1 MSTTT
6 AQHAHDEHRDDEG
19 AKLGMWLFLFTEL
32 LLFGGLFLIYA
43 IYRNLNLADFT
54 AGSAHLD
61 IFIGTV
67 NTVVLITSS
76 ATVAI
81 SITAIQKKHYKL
93 AKRLLWFTL
102 AAALVF
108 MVNKYFEWG
117 HKFEI
122 GLYPGGDEFNALP
135 GGERLFFV
143 LYYFMTGLHG
153 LHVII
158 GAIVIGFVIK
168 EINQGKQT
176 HDNFAFHENA
186 GLYWHLVDLI
196 WIFLFPLMYLII

>member
-1 MSTTT
+1 MSTDHT
-6 AQHAHDEHRDDEG
+6 QHAHDEHRDD
-19 AKLGMWLFLFTEL
+19 AASKLGMWLFLFTEL
-32 LLFGGLFLIYA
+32 ILFGGLFLVYT
-43 IYRNLNLADFT
+43 IYRNLNMEDFH

-61 IFIGTV
+61 IFIGAV

-81 SITAIQKKHYKL
+81 SITAIQKKHYRL
-93 AKRLLWFTL
+93 AKNLLWVTIL
-102 AAALVF
+102 AAGIF

-122 GLYPGGDEFNALP
+122 GLYPGGDMFEAMP

-153 LHVII
+153 LHVVI
-158 GAIVIGFVIK
+158 GAVLIGFVIK

-176 HDNFAFHENA
+176 YNNFAFHENA